1 MFLSPQTNQLN
12 DFYFYLVN
20 ALNYINTNK
29 NNKLI
34 TSGQS
39 INSKDKTNT
48 NVNVKLRHYINLL
61 TKYNFNLST
70 SYYDFF
76 QFKKSNKYLFKMEKA
91 TELLKLAFLAK
102 GCLIS
107 KPIFNILYPQI
118 NILEEENEI
127 NLSEFKKTKK
137 NFYKPKIIIHLFY
150 YIKTNI
156 N

>member
-1 MFLSPQTNQLN
+1 MSLN
-12 DFYFYLVN
+12 STKDFYSFLIE
-20 ALNYINTNK
+20 ALNYLKINKGNLIESSSQNLNK
-29 NNKLI
+29 DIINEDNKVISYKIRYYL
-34 TSGQS
+34 
-39 INSKDKTNT
+39 
-48 NVNVKLRHYINLL
+48 NLL
-61 TKYNFNLST
+61 TKHNFNLST

-127 NLSEFKKTKK
+127 NLSELKKTNKNK
-137 NFYKPKIIIHLFY
+137 NFYKKII
-150 YIKTNI
+150 KN